1 MMLSG
6 KEISIL
12 RSHIIDEI
20 YVNGGDIDTPE
31 LKDLYNILF
40 KLEKYDPE
48 TSKHPIS
55 PDDFWVYC

>member
-20 YVNGGDIDTPE
+20 YVNGGDVDTPE
-31 LKDLYNILF
+31 LKALYNILF

-48 TSKHPIS
+48 TSEHPIS